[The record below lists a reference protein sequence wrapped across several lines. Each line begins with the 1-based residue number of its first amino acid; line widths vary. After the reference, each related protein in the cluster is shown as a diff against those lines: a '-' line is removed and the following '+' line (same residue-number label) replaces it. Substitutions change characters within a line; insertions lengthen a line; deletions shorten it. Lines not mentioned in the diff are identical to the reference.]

1 MIVPPKALDVFTK
14 YVTQPTQADFLG
26 PFHLTTC
33 STLLGTQFFQS
44 FINTKVCY
52 QALPRSA
59 FTTLQKHLFPI
70 YFRVQSVLVLTTIIT
85 YPLGPRSLLSSPEDL
100 VPLSLAGITACVNF
114 LVFGPQ
120 RLTKM
125 ICCIHQGRSSF
136 VRFDNDGSTEDSQR
150 RWTERTAYLQGR

>member
-1 MIVPPKALDVFTK
+1 MTVPPKALDVFTK

-52 QALPRSA
+52 QALHRSA
-59 FTTLQKHLFPI
+59 VTTLQKHLFPI
-70 YFRVQSVLVLTTIIT
+70 YFKVQSVLVLTTIIT

-100 VPLSLAGITACVNF
+100 VPLNLAVITACVNF

-125 ICCIHQGRSSF
+125 ICCIHQ
-136 VRFDNDGSTEDSQR
+136 
-150 RWTERTAYLQGR
+150 ERTAYLQGR